1 MKRLKTIIYWIVA
14 ALSVRRAIA
23 MMRNIA
29 FNPLVISNEFRWC
42 LGIDCGNDSYLV
54 KDVAVLP
61 KYHKEIGNFL
71 KSANKN
77 GRFILG
83 YKNDWVIFNIIYY
96 KFALVQ
102 SLQLYRIEQLRYGNE
117 VIICNLHDIPFN
129 NDTKSF
135 LSGLITKLIPHR
147 ITVGE

>member
-1 MKRLKTIIYWIVA
+1 MNRLKTIIYWIVA
-14 ALSVRRAIA
+14 SLSVRRAIA

-29 FNPLVISNEFRWC
+29 FNPLVISNEFLWC
-42 LGIDCGNDSYLV
+42 LEIDCDNDSYLV

-71 KSANKN
+71 KTANKN

-83 YKNDWVIFNIIYY
+83 YKNDCGIFNIYY

-129 NDTKSF
+129 NDTKSL